1 MLISYAESKRR
12 IDGELATPPSFSG
25 RGIYLDGAPNCSLAR
40 DVERVSCLWIS
51 SARRFSAGDAQ
62 VCPHDGRSEPPGSF
76 ALSLS
81 PLLAPPGRARK
92 KKKSKPLAAATNLP
106 APLFFPS
113 PTLLFS
119 FSNLSQPL
127 STSLPNTRNKT
138 DLTARD
144 AALRFYGRQ
153 LASALALGAGIFAAG
168 SSTPGLWARLLPD
181 FFNRP
186 LAAAAGRTVR
196 LELGLLPALS
206 TAALLLALGVLLKA
220 KLRTKTYLLDFAC
233 YKPPEECRV
242 PLDVF
247 QQQSRDAG
255 VFDADALDFQ
265 TRVSE
270 RNGVS
275 DHAYFPPAL
284 HDSAESRRARLGDGV
299 SPTTRTMREAREEA
313 QMVLFG
319 TVSELLARLSLSP
332 QDVDVLVVNC
342 SLFNPTPSL
351 SAMLINHFG
360 MRADVTS
367 FNLAGMGCSA
377 GVLAVQLAQKL
388 LQTHKGKGGRGG
400 YALVVSTE
408 NVTQNW

>member
-1 MLISYAESKRR
+1 M
-12 IDGELATPPSFSG
+12 PPA
-25 RGIYLDGAPNCSLAR
+25 DEQAA
-40 DVERVSCLWIS
+40 
-51 SARRFSAGDAQ
+51 
-62 VCPHDGRSEPPGSF
+62 GRSF
-76 ALSLS
+76 
-81 PLLAPPGRARK
+81 
-92 KKKSKPLAAATNLP
+92 TFTFTHLP
-106 APLFFPS
+106 CPS
-113 PTLLFS
+113 PFSSSLKLLS
-119 FSNLSQPL
+119 
-127 STSLPNTRNKT
+127 KT
-138 DLTARD
+138 DLSARD
-144 AALRFYGRQ
+144 SALRFYGRQ
-153 LASALALGAGIFAAG
+153 LASALAVGAGAFALH
-168 SSTPGLWARLLPD
+168 SSSLELRAKLLPD
-181 FFNRP
+181 FLNAP
-186 LAAAAGRTVR
+186 LAAAAGRTLR

-206 TAALLLALGVLLKA
+206 AATLLLALAYSLRKLLGLGKVN
-220 KLRTKTYLLDFAC
+220 TYLLDFAC
-233 YKPPEECRV
+233 YKPPEECKV

-247 QQQSRDAG
+247 LQQSRDAG

-319 TVSELLARLSLSP
+319 TVSELLARLGLSP

-388 LQTHKGKGGRGG
+388 LQTHKGKGGKRGA

>member
-1 MLISYAESKRR
+1 MRR
-12 IDGELATPPSFSG
+12 SAPTT
-25 RGIYLDGAPNCSLAR
+25 DGANRLAH
-40 DVERVSCLWIS
+40 L
-51 SARRFSAGDAQ
+51 
-62 VCPHDGRSEPPGSF
+62 
-76 ALSLS
+76 LSLS

-92 KKKSKPLAAATNLP
+92 KKKKQATGGRHRP
-106 APLFFPS
+106 PRS
-113 PTLLFS
+113 PFFS
-119 FSNLSQPL
+119 FANSPLLLLQPL

-153 LASALALGAGIFAAG
+153 LASALALGAGIFAAC

-319 TVSELLARLSLSP
+319 TVSELLALLSLSP